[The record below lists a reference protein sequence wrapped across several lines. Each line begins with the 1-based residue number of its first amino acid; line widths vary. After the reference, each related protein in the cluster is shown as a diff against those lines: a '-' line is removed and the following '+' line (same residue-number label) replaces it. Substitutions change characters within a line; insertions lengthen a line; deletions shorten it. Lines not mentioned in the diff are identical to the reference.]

1 MRNVCAWLLTGAM
14 LLSARSTYAA
24 DAYGAVSNAP
34 RVCNDGSLLIGVAI
48 AYQDTTYSLN
58 DYGWLIQGWYYVA
71 PGKCQAIGEAR
82 DYYLKNVFSKTY
94 SRSLLAFAFK
104 DSAGVWGAVRV
115 PDTTDGIFTASNEQV
130 CVAWDDFRRSHAG
143 SRGGPGDDCASAG
156 DMRIPA
162 SLEYTAESHYG
173 NYGDPD
179 TNTFDFLHVR
189 VDSSQRAQ
197 PMRSQGSPSASSNA
211 ASAQSAPS
219 GGDSF
224 GDQVLKAIAQA
235 IKDAGA
241 KPTPNSD
248 PAASEAQSK
257 ADLLRW
263 VQEDVTEYIAASST
277 GFEAYKSGSGAPS
290 SGNTVWDSKVKPL
303 AAKGCWV
310 VQGDTSATF
319 SCLLSS
325 GDDLNALRAYYMQ
338 LTDDVA
344 ASLPQD
350 WKADAAQPFGGDLPS
365 KAFRGT
371 SGAHGEVWIG
381 RGEPQGKYELH
392 YQLVSAPLTSSPVR
406 SPSQPADD
414 PIGSGGFITPPNPS
428 P

>member
-1 MRNVCAWLLTGAM
+1 MERRPPSRGEQLIRGSYMKSVCAWLLTVAL
-14 LLSARSTYAA
+14 LLSARYAHA

-48 AYQDTTYSLN
+48 AYQDTTYSLS

-71 PGKCQAIGEAR
+71 PGKCQAIGEAH

-104 DSAGVWGAVRV
+104 DSTGVWGAVRV
-115 PDTTDGIFTASNEQV
+115 PDTTDGIFRPSNEQV
-130 CVAWDDFRRSHAG
+130 CVAWDNFRRAHAG
-143 SRGGPGDDCASAG
+143 ARGGPGDDCATAG

-189 VDSSQRAQ
+189 VDSSQRAVL
-197 PMRSQGSPSASSNA
+197 MRSQNFASASGNA
-211 ASAQSAPS
+211 AP
-219 GGDSF
+219 
-224 GDQVLKAIAQA
+224 AQA
-235 IKDAGA
+235 TRAV
-241 KPTPNSD
+241 
-248 PAASEAQSK
+248 SK
-257 ADLLRW
+257 AESQADLLRW
-263 VQEDVTEYIAASST
+263 VREDVVEYIAASST
-277 GFEAYKSGSGAPS
+277 GLEAYKTGSGAPS

-310 VQGDTSATF
+310 VRGDITATF
-319 SCLLSS
+319 SCLLSTS
-325 GDDLNALRAYYMQ
+325 DDLNGLRTYYIQ
-338 LTDDVA
+338 LTEDVA
-344 ASLPQD
+344 ASLPRD

-381 RGEPQGKYELH
+381 RGESGGQYELH
-392 YQLVSAPLTSSPVR
+392 YQLVSAPLTPIPVR
-406 SPSQPADD
+406 SQPQPVDD
-414 PIGSGGFITPPNPS
+414 PIGRGGFIVPPNS
-428 P
+428 RR